1 MKENKNNNKKEDS
14 MLLAQCSIFLKKDGK
29 MGRINIKSKINK
41 KVSKENYELIKEKF
55 NEVGEIL
62 SEEVGK
68 KVIDVD
74 LKELKE
80 ILEEALE
87 KMLK

>member
-41 KVSKENYELIKEKF
+41 KVSKETYELIKEKF
-55 NEVGEIL
+55 DEVGEIL
-62 SEEVGK
+62 SKEVGEK
-68 KVIDVD
+68 NVDD